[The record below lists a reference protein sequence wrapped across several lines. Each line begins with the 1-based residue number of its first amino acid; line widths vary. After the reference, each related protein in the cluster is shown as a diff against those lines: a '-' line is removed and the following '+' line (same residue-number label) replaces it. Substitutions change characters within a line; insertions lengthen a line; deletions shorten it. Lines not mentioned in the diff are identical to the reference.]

1 MEDTIY
7 PPSSWKG
14 QEAPSQHVVK
24 DCSQRNG
31 IQSHT
36 TYNCWFVHVLS
47 ILDRSLI
54 YTLPETNSSPLNIGH
69 PKRRVD
75 FQPSIFRCY
84 GSFREGMLQIWTIS
98 AQTFVQKIYCK
109 RTAIRKPPKRN
120 LRVTS
125 GIHLMIGIPWLAMIT
140 HICIHIKYYQYYT
153 GL

>member
-98 AQTFVQKIYCK
+98 AQTFVQKILLQADSNK
-109 RTAIRKPPKRN
+109 ETSQKEPSRN
-120 LRVTS
+120 FWDSSDDRDSMVGYDHTY
-125 GIHLMIGIPWLAMIT
+125 M
-140 HICIHIKYYQYYT
+140 YT
-153 GL
+153 Y